1 MSNNELKITEKQAL
15 SELEGRY
22 SRAEEIL
29 KDINLT
35 LDLVTNAEKQAEEI
49 IEKGKK
55 IGDKIKT
62 FINLVK
68 DYVQN
73 EYVHIPYKSIVAI
86 VAAIIYF
93 VNPGD
98 IIPDVIPGF
107 GHIDDFTVITLCWK
121 IIDLDVKAYQEWK
134 AIREQEES
142 KD

>member
-1 MSNNELKITEKQAL
+1 MNNKELQITEKQAL

-35 LDLVTNAEKQAEEI
+35 LDLVANAEKQAEEI

-68 DYVQN
+68 DYAKK
-73 EYVHIPYKSIVAI
+73 EYTQIPYKSIVAI

-107 GHIDDFTVITLCWK
+107 GHIDDFTVITLCYK
-121 IIDLDVKAYQEWK
+121 IIDLDIKAYKEWK
-134 AIREQEES
+134 DIKEQEEN
-142 KD
+142 